1 MHRNMHPFSF
11 PIGNL
16 SVRFIFYLLYFWSPA
31 LSKILMMRKTI
42 LFAGFFIPVIFF
54 ASKFQDKT
62 LQESMK
68 RGKEVYMIHCQNC
81 HMENGQGMEG
91 VNPPLAKTTYL
102 KDVKKNIGYI
112 LNGQTG
118 EITVNGKKYNAIMNP
133 LNYLDDKQVADV
145 LNYVRNSWGNKYPIV
160 TPAQVKTEREKPATT
175 N

>member
-1 MHRNMHPFSF
+1 
-11 PIGNL
+11 
-16 SVRFIFYLLYFWSPA
+16 
-31 LSKILMMRKTI
+31 MRKII
-42 LFAGFFIPVIFF
+42 LLTGTLVPAIFL
-54 ASKFQDKT
+54 ASKFQDKN

-68 RGKEVYMIHCQNC
+68 RGKEVYILYCQNC
-81 HMENGQGMEG
+81 HMENGEGMEG

-102 KDVKKNIGYI
+102 KDAKKNIGYI

-160 TPAQVKTEREKPATT
+160 TPAQVKTEREKPAKA

>member
-1 MHRNMHPFSF
+1 
-11 PIGNL
+11 
-16 SVRFIFYLLYFWSPA
+16 
-31 LSKILMMRKTI
+31 MRKTLLLTGI
-42 LFAGFFIPVIFF
+42 FIPMILLAF
-54 ASKFQDKT
+54 KFQDKN

-91 VNPPLAKTTYL
+91 VNPPLAKTAYL
-102 KDVKKNIGYI
+102 KDAKKNIGYI

-133 LNYLDDKQVADV
+133 LNYLDDIQIANV

-160 TPAQVKTEREKPATT
+160 TPAQVKAERK
-175 N
+175 